1 MKAAGV
7 GLNLT
12 AANNIFLVDPW
23 WNPAVEEQA
32 IDRVHRI
39 GQTKDVNVIRFL
51 MEGSIEERM
60 HEICKLK
67 KSLFHMTIVQSREES
82 KAETLDN
89 MKFLLLGK
97 APTGVSVGNLTNN
110 AGNNVASSTT
120 NRMIE
125 EKP

>member
-1 MKAAGV
+1 
-7 GLNLT
+7 
-12 AANNIFLVDPW
+12 
-23 WNPAVEEQA
+23 
-32 IDRVHRI
+32 
-39 GQTKDVNVIRFL
+39 